1 MRQRFARTG
10 VRMIAALLWLF
21 NTVVQ
26 LMIFLIFAMVIM
38 SWLVAFNVVNP
49 RNQLVWQI
57 DRALHALTDPI
68 LKPIQRIIPSIGG
81 LDISPIIAAL
91 LLGFIQQLVNRLV
104 ISWVYGGSPFSDR
117 AVSADASACAW
128 SGLK

>member
-1 MRQRFARTG
+1 VGYMRQRFGKTG

-26 LMIFLIFAMVIM
+26 LLIFLIFAVVIM

-49 RNQLVWQI
+49 RNRLVWQI

-68 LKPIQRIIPSIGG
+68 LAPIRRIIPAIGG
-81 LDISPIIAAL
+81 LDISPLVAAL

-104 ISWVYGGSPFSDR
+104 INLVYGGSI
-117 AVSADASACAW
+117 
-128 SGLK
+128 L

>member
-1 MRQRFARTG
+1 
-10 VRMIAALLWLF
+10 MIAALLWLF

-49 RNQLVWQI
+49 RNQLVAQI
-57 DRALHALTDPI
+57 DRGLHALTSPI
-68 LKPIQRIIPSIGG
+68 LGPIRRIIPPLGG

-104 ISWVYGGSPFSDR
+104 VSLVYGGGIF
-117 AVSADASACAW
+117 
-128 SGLK
+128 

>member
-1 MRQRFARTG
+1 MRQRFGKTG

-49 RNQLVWQI
+49 RNRLVWQI
-57 DRALHALTDPI
+57 DRGLRALTDPI
-68 LKPIQRIIPSIGG
+68 LMPIRRIIPSFGG
-81 LDISPIIAAL
+81 LDISPIVAAL

-104 ISWVYGGSPFSDR
+104 INLVYGGSIF
-117 AVSADASACAW
+117 
-128 SGLK
+128 